1 MLKELCPKY
10 ANITAW
16 TIEVFKSYCMESQR
30 KRKRKATT
38 GVVVRPILS
47 EEFNSSGQVD
57 LIDMQSM
64 PSNTFRWIMVY
75 QDHLTKF
82 CILRALTSKRE
93 AAVAFLLADIF
104 LTIGAPAILQSDNGS
119 EFTAS
124 VIKELKG
131 LWSDLKIVHGKPR
144 HPQNQGS
151 VERANGDI
159 KDMLT
164 AWLEDNQTADWSM
177 GIKFVQ
183 FSKNSSY
190 HCGIKRSPYEAL
202 FGTRA
207 KVGLTSSSLPQEMID
222 SLQHEEEL
230 IAALTPTTSEE
241 TEEDTTPES
250 DDETDPTPTEDAGD
264 EPAEVMP
271 VPHSGSSPDRVS
283 VPDIPPALTPMNH
296 NMTVPTLFEE
306 PSEAPILSPAPALLQ
321 QRQYLI
327 EDQRLAARTAQSSQ
341 ADRMVKRRRL
351 ELPAA
356 QIGDNVAIPIPQVDR
371 GRGDPRNIVGIVID
385 SNPEMDSYKIAV
397 KAGTL
402 RDKYFRNQFNVC
414 PKNLISE
421 ADINQDR
428 TVSLR
433 EAVTE
438 QSKCGGQGFKKC
450 NCGSKQ
456 CRSNRCACYK
466 ARVKCN
472 SRCHSSLTYSNK

>member
-1 MLKELCPKY
+1 
-10 ANITAW
+10 
-16 TIEVFKSYCMESQR
+16 
-30 KRKRKATT
+30 
-38 GVVVRPILS
+38 
-47 EEFNSSGQVD
+47 
-57 LIDMQSM
+57 
-64 PSNTFRWIMVY
+64 MVY

-82 CILRALTSKRE
+82 CILHALTSKRA
-93 AAVAFLLADIF
+93 AAVAFQLADIF

-131 LWSDLKIVHGKPR
+131 LWPDLKIVHGKPR
-144 HPQNQGS
+144 HPQSQGS

-230 IAALTPTTSEE
+230 IAALTPTISEE

-250 DDETDPTPTEDAGD
+250 DVETDPTPKEDAGD

-271 VPHSGSSPDRVS
+271 VPHNGSSPDRVS

-321 QRQYLI
+321 QCQYLI
-327 EDQRLAARTAQSSQ
+327 EDQRLAARRAQSSQ

-351 ELPAA
+351 IL
-356 QIGDNVAIPIPQVDR
+356 IL
-371 GRGDPRNIVGIVID
+371 IV
-385 SNPEMDSYKIAV
+385 
-397 KAGTL
+397 L
-402 RDKYFRNQFNVC
+402 
-414 PKNLISE
+414 L
-421 ADINQDR
+421 
-428 TVSLR
+428 
-433 EAVTE
+433 
-438 QSKCGGQGFKKC
+438 
-450 NCGSKQ
+450 
-456 CRSNRCACYK
+456 
-466 ARVKCN
+466 
-472 SRCHSSLTYSNK
+472 